1 MWKVFWLR
9 GERMPMFG
17 TEAEGFTS
25 CKQWH
30 VNKCSIIVLL
40 LLNVVEDVEQ
50 IYKLYWQRA
59 NRSKECAEKS
69 LSEWKTGTENHDGGK
84 NHENHVLFSPS
95 IYSALS
101 RTLSL
106 RHVSSL
112 LFATGQNGLIPCW
125 IMFVCNASFFYPEIA
140 AVVDFV
146 FSEIFPSMLFFLA
159 RKLAL
164 FAALFMHTIQFNL
177 SLVINKTMSTAEKY
191 ARISHILGGSGG
203 WVSTP
208 LAKTDNESMRR
219 EKMMRRMKHWKNA
232 NEWKMEK
239 WCCKKWWKNF
249 DRDCVVIENANIRE
263 RKKNFSLT
271 SR

>member
-1 MWKVFWLR
+1 MKNGNWKSR
-9 GERMPMFG
+9 R
-17 TEAEGFTS
+17 
-25 CKQWH
+25 
-30 VNKCSIIVLL
+30 
-40 LLNVVEDVEQ
+40 
-50 IYKLYWQRA
+50 
-59 NRSKECAEKS
+59 
-69 LSEWKTGTENHDGGK
+69 WKKPWE
-84 NHENHVLFSPS
+84 
-95 IYSALS
+95 S
-101 RTLSL
+101 RTFFSIHLFRSL
-106 RHVSSL
+106 AHSFPSACVVVTVCHWSKRVDPLLDHVCMQCFL
-112 LFATGQNGLIPCW
+112 
-125 IMFVCNASFFYPEIA
+125 FYPEIA

-263 RKKNFSLT
+263 RKKLFAHIEVEWEKNQQSLKV
-271 SR
+271 